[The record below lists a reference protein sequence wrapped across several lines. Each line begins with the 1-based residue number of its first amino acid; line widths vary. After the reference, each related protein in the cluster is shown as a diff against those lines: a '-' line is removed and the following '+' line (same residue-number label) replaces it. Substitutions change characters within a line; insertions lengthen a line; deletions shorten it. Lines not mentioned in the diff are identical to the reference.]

1 MKKHKVTPRLW
12 GRLMLALAPLLG
24 VSVPT
29 SAAPAELFDADMPR
43 RAWPAISAT
52 SDLAATPAAAVDP
65 ATPLPSPIGAEG
77 VMSANPLW
85 AIPLT
90 RLSGTRER
98 PIFSPSRRPPALAV
112 TSVPAPKELP
122 RPPSPPPSV
131 ELKLLLIGTIS
142 GGDLSA
148 GIFFDQT
155 SKTTLRLKIGQD
167 YRGWWLRSVRVREV
181 TMTRGE
187 LSNVLALR
195 QPGEGGAVV
204 GTTLAESS
212 VKRGSSHTAQYD

>member
-1 MKKHKVTPRLW
+1 MW
-12 GRLMLALAPLLG
+12 GQLTLALAPLLG
-24 VSVPT
+24 VSVPI
-29 SAAPAELFDADMPR
+29 SAAPADLFNTDMPG
-43 RAWPAISAT
+43 RAWPVISVT
-52 SDLAATPAAAVDP
+52 SDLAAASAAAVNP

-77 VMSANPLW
+77 AMSGNPLW

-98 PIFSPSRRPPALAV
+98 PIFSPSRRPPPPAV
-112 TSVPAPKELP
+112 ASVPAPKESP
-122 RPPSPPPSV
+122 RPPSPPPV
-131 ELKLLLIGTIS
+131 ELRLSLIGTIS

-181 TMTRGE
+181 TMTRGD
-187 LSNVLALR
+187 LSKILALR
-195 QPGEGGAVV
+195 QPGEGG
-204 GTTLAESS
+204 TTLAESS
-212 VKRGSSHTAQYD
+212 VRRGSSHTAQYD